1 MATSQEVAAIFP
13 GMVQNFRP
21 DKAEGVNA
29 VIQFDLSGDNGGLY
43 WVAIED
49 GQCTT
54 GEGQADSPRMTIKA
68 KADDYFAVA
77 TGQANVMQSFMSG
90 KIKVQG
96 DMSLAMKMASFF
108 GVG

>member
-1 MATSQEVAAIFP
+1 
-13 GMVQNFRP
+13 
-21 DKAEGVNA
+21 
-29 VIQFDLSGDNGGLY
+29 
-43 WVAIED
+43 
-49 GQCTT
+49 
-54 GEGQADSPRMTIKA
+54 MTIKA